1 MRDPNKDSNIIQGF
15 YAVDKQS
22 FSDLKPSLI
31 LHLYQHNFAFENV
44 PGSFPYDAMM
54 ESFLSAIDSN
64 VNFFFLLQFLFYLFI
79 FYYSYFEKQ
88 KTKNK

>member
-64 VNFFFLLQFLFYLFI
+64 VNFFLLQFFFIYFLFI
-79 FYYSYFEKQ
+79 HILK
-88 KTKNK
+88 KNKKNK